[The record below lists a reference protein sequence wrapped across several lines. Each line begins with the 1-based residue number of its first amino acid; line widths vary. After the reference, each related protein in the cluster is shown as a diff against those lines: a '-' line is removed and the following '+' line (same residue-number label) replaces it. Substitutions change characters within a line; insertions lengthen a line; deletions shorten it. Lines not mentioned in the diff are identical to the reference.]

1 MTVLNLRFQYYMGLS
16 PNPRDKPSSL
26 YCFIVDMTQILPVQS
41 GDIFLVLDSL
51 VTCLILLLNYVIS
64 KSIYISLSS
73 YDKSL
78 PIYGLTIV

>member
-26 YCFIVDMTQILPVQS
+26 YCFIVAMTQILPVQS

-51 VTCLILLLNYVIS
+51 VNCLILLLNYVIS
-64 KSIYISLSS
+64 KSIYIWLSS